1 MSLWQVP
8 LSIQRSE
15 GVQLAV
21 PILSDTND
29 KVALHQ
35 SGTALLD
42 PGSVGGRRRRSTAV
56 CVELL
61 TGRVRARM
69 PGIEANIGARRE
81 PTDSLP
87 YSTMG
92 WTSATRRGGHLTA
105 CLPFLPFLP
114 WLAENARC
122 TRRPLCVALCR
133 SHSCPK
139 AGGIQATFEC
149 ERRCHRS
156 AMQAVA
162 GSPCNADETNMT
174 TWLANTKCC
183 TFGEARARQRK
194 LFFRLAY
201 DQDLFFWRDT
211 THSPRNVPAL
221 HTFCTNDESSGTNV
235 GE

>member
-162 GSPCNADETNMT
+162 GSPCNARRDEHDNVARKHQM
-174 TWLANTKCC
+174 LHIRR
-183 TFGEARARQRK
+183 GARAATETFVSPCLRPGP
-194 LFFRLAY
+194 FFLARHNS
-201 DQDLFFWRDT
+201 FGPKC
-211 THSPRNVPAL
+211 SGPAHYL
-221 HTFCTNDESSGTNV
+221 YER
-235 GE
+235 